1 MGKIVD
7 ITGAADVS
15 LAGQRVL
22 IACAMMEDE
31 VACAVEHAQEDV
43 LTLWVDRG
51 FHSEPDKL
59 RRELQRNVDW
69 VEERGATRILLAFG
83 LCGNGAVGIVA
94 KSAQLAI
101 PRFDH
106 CVNIMLE
113 CGPRTCQG
121 RAQGGV
127 MYLTRGWTHDAAAA
141 MYSLKDQ
148 YVAKYGE
155 RRAKRLMEAM
165 YGGYHAVSLI
175 DNGCYELVD
184 VMDVA
189 QRSADSINVGVQIDP
204 GSNQV
209 LEKLI
214 SGPWDDDI
222 VVCEPGRPL
231 AQEDFFF
238 DCEMRGNCSKQ
249 VLGY

>member
-1 MGKIVD
+1 MGKLID
-7 ITGAADVS
+7 ITGAEDAS
-15 LAGQRVL
+15 LDGGRVL

-31 VACAVEHAQEDV
+31 VACAVERAEEDV
-43 LTLWVDRG
+43 YTVWVDRG
-51 FHSEPDKL
+51 FHSEPDHL
-59 RRELQRNVDW
+59 RAELQRNIDW
-69 VEERGATRILLAFG
+69 VEERGAACILFAFG
-83 LCGNGAVGIVA
+83 LCGNGAVGLVTRR
-94 KSAQLAI
+94 AQLAI
-101 PRFDH
+101 PRFDD

-113 CGPRTCQG
+113 HGPRTCQG

-127 MYLTRGWTHDAAAA
+127 MYLTRGWTHDVAAA
-141 MYSLKDQ
+141 MYSMKDQ

-175 DNGCYELVD
+175 DNGCYELED
-184 VMDVA
+184 AMEVA
-189 QRSADSINVGVQIDP
+189 RHSAESINVGVQVDP

-214 SGPWDDDI
+214 CGPWDEDI

-231 AQEDFFF
+231 VQEDFFF
-238 DCEMRGNCSKQ
+238 RPIA
-249 VLGY
+249 